1 MAVSNKL
8 EANLHWSS
16 SLEVPIQKES
26 IGSQSGHRV
35 LAWILWLGLFMCGY
49 RHLANMFARGE
60 WHSFVWIFSAPSQKS
75 SYATVYARG
84 LHIHRYLTNIIS
96 LSSWTQDCKVAP
108 AFEIHLS
115 LLLVHWKYWPCRL
128 TIAKLEESRRISTT
142 FLVSFMMALACNGRW
157 AEGGSLSLTWS

>member
-1 MAVSNKL
+1 
-8 EANLHWSS
+8 
-16 SLEVPIQKES
+16 
-26 IGSQSGHRV
+26 
-35 LAWILWLGLFMCGY
+35 
-49 RHLANMFARGE
+49 MFARGE
-60 WHSFVWIFSAPSQKS
+60 WYSFVWIFSAPSQKS

-108 AFEIHLS
+108 AFEIQLS

-142 FLVSFMMALACNGRW
+142 FLVSFMMALALACNGWKVGWRW
-157 AEGGSLSLTWS
+157 VLVTHVIINVKKRGPELTTRLALCAFIVSMVRFYLSFPQIILIDIFTH